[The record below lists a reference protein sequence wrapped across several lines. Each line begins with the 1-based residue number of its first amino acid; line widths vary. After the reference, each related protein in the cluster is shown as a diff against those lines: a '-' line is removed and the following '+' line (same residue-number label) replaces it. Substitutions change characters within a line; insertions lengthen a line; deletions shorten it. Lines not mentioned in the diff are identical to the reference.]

1 MVEDAAL
8 FDAWRA
14 GDKRAGRQLFER
26 YYDPLYR
33 FFRNKAGA
41 DAVDLVQKTL
51 LGALEGMS
59 RYRGDGSFRSWLFGV
74 AYRQLHSHYRSQV
87 SDRARFDLDAGT
99 LSVFDL
105 DPTPSRVL
113 AERSEQ
119 RLLLE
124 ALRRIPIEL
133 QVALELHYWEQLSDV
148 EIARVLEL
156 PLGTAKSRI
165 RRGRLLLAERMAE
178 VAGSPEELR
187 GTLENLD
194 MWAEQLRK
202 LALEGARDPGEKKI
216 TER

>member
-1 MVEDAAL
+1 VEDDSAL
-8 FDAWRA
+8 FEAWRA
-14 GDKRAGRQLFER
+14 GDRQAGKRLFER

-41 DAVDLVQKTL
+41 EAVDLVQKTL
-51 LGALEGMS
+51 LGCLENAH

-74 AYRQLHSHYRSQV
+74 AYRQLHTHYRNQMSA
-87 SDRARFDLDAGT
+87 RARFDLDAQT
-99 LSVFDL
+99 VSVFDL

-113 AERSEQ
+113 VERSEH

-124 ALRRIPIEL
+124 ALRRIPLEL

-148 EIARVLEL
+148 EIARALEL

-165 RRGRLLLAERMAE
+165 RRGRLLLAERLAE
-178 VAGSPEELR
+178 VAATSEELR

-194 MWAEQLRK
+194 QWAEELRK
-202 LALEGARDPGEKKI
+202 IALDDQIEKNSNN
-216 TER
+216 R

>member
-1 MVEDAAL
+1 MVRSVPMEDAAL
-8 FDAWRA
+8 FEAWRA
-14 GDKRAGRQLFER
+14 GDKRAGKQLFER

-41 DAVDLVQKTL
+41 EAVDLVQKTL
-51 LGALEGMS
+51 LGCLES
-59 RYRGDGSFRSWLFGV
+59 LPRYRGEGSFRSWLFGV
-74 AYRQLHSHYRSQV
+74 AYRQLHAHYRSQI
-87 SDRARFDLDAGT
+87 SERARFDLDAST
-99 LSVFDL
+99 VSVFDL

-113 AERSEQ
+113 AKHREQ

-165 RRGRLLLAERMAE
+165 RRGRLLLAERLAE
-178 VAGSPEELR
+178 IATTPEELH
-187 GTLENLD
+187 GTLDNLD
-194 MWAEQLRK
+194 VWASQLRK
-202 LALEGARDPGEKKI
+202 VALDDAGNLS
-216 TER
+216 

>member
-1 MVEDAAL
+1 MVRSVPVEDAAL
-8 FDAWRA
+8 FEAWRA
-14 GDKRAGRQLFER
+14 GDKRAGKQLFER

-41 DAVDLVQKTL
+41 EAVDLVQKTL
-51 LGALEGMS
+51 LGCLES
-59 RYRGDGSFRSWLFGV
+59 LPRYRGEGSFRSWLFGV
-74 AYRQLHSHYRSQV
+74 AYRQLHAHYRSQI
-87 SDRARFDLDAGT
+87 SERARFDLDAST
-99 LSVFDL
+99 VSVFDL

-113 AERSEQ
+113 AKHREQ

-165 RRGRLLLAERMAE
+165 RRGRLLLAERLAE
-178 VAGSPEELR
+178 IATTPEELH
-187 GTLENLD
+187 GTLDNLD
-194 MWAEQLRK
+194 VWASQLRK
-202 LALEGARDPGEKKI
+202 VALDDAGNLS
-216 TER
+216 